1 MICAQATAWD
11 AVAVLNALRFLT
23 FAGRFY
29 IRGPLLGGGD
39 ESDPEAPEE
48 AK

>member
-1 MICAQATAWD
+1 MISTQATAWD

-29 IRGPLLGGGD
+29 LKGPLL
-39 ESDPEAPEE
+39 ESDEADGDAEAPE